1 VLCSHHSPI
10 SLSSSNEL
18 VTAGTNLAALHQSIV
33 KIIAVARIITFLVV
47 SDRMSLPEPFEL
59 VVEVAE
65 TLLAV
70 LAVCCDCVN
79 GTGDAVIEFV
89 LELTNMLL
97 LLLLLLTTIGEELCI
112 TCVDCKLLGDVTVS
126 YAAKYVR
133 PGALVQKNDTAPSS
147 V

>member
-1 VLCSHHSPI
+1 
-10 SLSSSNEL
+10 
-18 VTAGTNLAALHQSIV
+18 
-33 KIIAVARIITFLVV
+33 
-47 SDRMSLPEPFEL
+47 MSLPEPFEL

-79 GTGDAVIEFV
+79 GTGDAVIEFA

-97 LLLLLLTTIGEELCI
+97 LLTTIDEELCI
-112 TCVDCKLLGDVTVS
+112 TCVDCELPSDVPVS

-133 PGALVQKNDTAPSS
+133 LGVSVQKNDTAPSS

>member
-1 VLCSHHSPI
+1 MSP
-10 SLSSSNEL
+10 SPQAR
-18 VTAGTNLAALHQSIV
+18 TPAALHQSTV
-33 KIIAVARIITFLVV
+33 KIIAAVRIITFLVV
-47 SDRMSLPEPFEL
+47 SGRMSLPEPFEL
-59 VVEVAE
+59 VVGVAE

-97 LLLLLLTTIGEELCI
+97 LLTTIDEELCI
-112 TCVDCKLLGDVTVS
+112 TCVDCELLSDVPVS

-133 PGALVQKNDTAPSS
+133 LGASVQKNDTAPSS

>member
-1 VLCSHHSPI
+1 
-10 SLSSSNEL
+10 
-18 VTAGTNLAALHQSIV
+18 
-33 KIIAVARIITFLVV
+33 
-47 SDRMSLPEPFEL
+47 MPEPFEL

-97 LLLLLLTTIGEELCI
+97 LLLTTIDEELCI

>member
-1 VLCSHHSPI
+1 MSPQAR
-10 SLSSSNEL
+10 
-18 VTAGTNLAALHQSIV
+18 TPAALHQSIV
-33 KIIAVARIITFLVV
+33 KIITATRIITFLVV
-47 SDRMSLPEPFEL
+47 SDRMSLPEPFDL

-65 TLLAV
+65 TILAV

-97 LLLLLLTTIGEELCI
+97 LLLLLLLTTIDEKLCT
-112 TCVDCKLLGDVTVS
+112 TCVDCEPLSDVPVP

-133 PGALVQKNDTAPSS
+133 LGASVQKNDTAPSS

>member
-1 VLCSHHSPI
+1 
-10 SLSSSNEL
+10 
-18 VTAGTNLAALHQSIV
+18 
-33 KIIAVARIITFLVV
+33 
-47 SDRMSLPEPFEL
+47 MSLPEPFEL

-97 LLLLLLTTIGEELCI
+97 LLLTTIDEELCI
-112 TCVDCKLLGDVTVS
+112 TCVDCELLSDVPVS

-133 PGALVQKNDTAPSS
+133 LGASVQKNDTAPSS

>member
-1 VLCSHHSPI
+1 VLFSHHSPI

-59 VVEVAE
+59 VVEAAE

-89 LELTNMLL
+89 LELTNI
-97 LLLLLLTTIGEELCI
+97 LLLLTTIDEELCI
-112 TCVDCKLLGDVTVS
+112 TCVDCELLSDVPVS

-133 PGALVQKNDTAPSS
+133 LGTS
-147 V
+147 

>member
-1 VLCSHHSPI
+1 MSMSPQAR
-10 SLSSSNEL
+10 
-18 VTAGTNLAALHQSIV
+18 TPAALHQSIV
-33 KIIAVARIITFLVV
+33 KIITATRIITFLV
-47 SDRMSLPEPFEL
+47 SDRMGLPEPFDL

-65 TLLAV
+65 TILAV

-97 LLLLLLTTIGEELCI
+97 LLTTIDEKLCT
-112 TCVDCKLLGDVTVS
+112 TCVDCEPLSDVPVP

-133 PGALVQKNDTAPSS
+133 LGASVQKNDTAPSS

>member
-1 VLCSHHSPI
+1 MQIKPRSLHSCYASI
-10 SLSSSNEL
+10 IHQYRFLVAMSLSPQAR
-18 VTAGTNLAALHQSIV
+18 TPAALHQSTV
-33 KIIAVARIITFLVV
+33 KIIAAVRIMTFLVL
-47 SDRMSLPEPFEL
+47 SGRMSLPEPFEL
-59 VVEVAE
+59 VVGVAE

-97 LLLLLLTTIGEELCI
+97 LS
-112 TCVDCKLLGDVTVS
+112 DVPVS

-133 PGALVQKNDTAPSS
+133 LGASVQKNDTAPSS

>member
-1 VLCSHHSPI
+1 MLPPFTNLAFLAAM
-10 SLSSSNEL
+10 SLSPQAR
-18 VTAGTNLAALHQSIV
+18 TPAALHQSIV
-33 KIIAVARIITFLVV
+33 KIIAAARIITLLVV

-65 TLLAV
+65 AVLAV
-70 LAVCCDCVN
+70 LADCCDCVN

-97 LLLLLLTTIGEELCI
+97 LLLLTTIDEELCI
-112 TCVDCKLLGDVTVS
+112 TCVDCELLSDVPVS
-126 YAAKYVR
+126 YPTKYVR
-133 PGALVQKNDTAPSS
+133 LGASVQKNDTAPSS